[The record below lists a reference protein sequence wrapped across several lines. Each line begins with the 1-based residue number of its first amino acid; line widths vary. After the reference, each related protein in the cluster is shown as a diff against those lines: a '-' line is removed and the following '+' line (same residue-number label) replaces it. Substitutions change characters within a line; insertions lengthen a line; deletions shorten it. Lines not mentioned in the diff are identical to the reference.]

1 MTPREVLRTYYGYDD
16 FRPLQQEIINSVLEG
31 HDTLAL
37 LPTGGGKSLCFQIPA
52 LVKQCLCLVI
62 TPLIALMRDQIENL
76 RKRDIRAAAIYSG
89 MTYEQQRIALDN
101 CQFGPY
107 RFLYVSPERL
117 ESADFRKRLAQ
128 LPIGL
133 VAVDEA
139 HCVCEWGYDFR
150 PSYLRI
156 AQLWEN
162 MPPDKHVPVLALT
175 ATATHEVQTDI
186 MRKLTN
192 QQSPITNHQWNVFR
206 QSFHRENLRYV
217 VRNCADSEDKLKQIV
232 RIMNGVPG
240 TGIIYVRNRKRCKEL
255 SEWLQAQGLSAD
267 FYHAG
272 LDAAERARKQ
282 TLWKDGKTR
291 VMVCT
296 NAFGMGIDKPDVRFV
311 AHYDLPSSIEAYF
324 QEAGRAGRDGEQ
336 AFCVLLYAPEDDAKL
351 RKRAAD
357 HYPPQEFIAKVY
369 DKVSDF
375 LKVGEGSGLGHTFA
389 LHMDELCHVM
399 GLPVI
404 QTYSALHLLTQ
415 AGWIAFE
422 EERETQARVLIRV
435 PRANLYEYNLS
446 PEQDNLL
453 QDLMRRYT
461 GIFTDLQYISEPNHD
476 LLVALAKRGIITYIP
491 RTVACAVTYTKERQT
506 EVFVPASIYEER
518 RAHYV
523 ARLQSMLGYARQ
535 GGEDYLLA
543 YFGESSTHSA

>member
-175 ATATHEVQTDI
+175 ATATPEVQTDI

-476 LLVALAKRGIITYIP
+476 LLVALAQRGIITYIP